1 MGSDL
6 HANAVRLI
14 EAALRGIGD
23 SLGPG
28 PLPPPLLPTPLARIG
43 DALRLGIEI
52 PWAIRRWSDGLSRPE
67 LQGALA
73 ALIDETATWTFPE
86 GESAGRT
93 DDPSLSFIVRRRDE
107 TESVR
112 HAVRRICLPQRFD
125 PHDLA
130 EFAALETVLVTL
142 DSTMGALLSRAD
154 VVRLLG
160 TRAAMDP
167 TWADRFQERGEGSR
181 EEHAAPAKE
190 RWPESIRES
199 VPSDEV
205 TTRYATRGAMSRYV
219 EGVAAVN
226 EIFAR
231 DLAACID
238 VLLAAHEDVGL
249 VARRWRK
256 RARVAPSSN
265 PLRFAA
271 IPPLRLAAATAAE
284 ATAAKTTILLGVL
297 SPLDAEG
304 RFEVSARELTLQVFE
319 GQKPIERV
327 ELGGQVA
334 TSPVAPSRWEVVVPA
349 SAGPIRLRV
358 VSTDGNEFSE
368 ELHFDPFDSSH
379 EAD

>member
-1 MGSDL
+1 MESDL
-6 HANAVRLI
+6 HASAVRLT
-14 EAALRGIGD
+14 EAALYGLGE
-23 SLGPG
+23 SLAPG
-28 PLPPPLLPTPLARIG
+28 PLPAGLLLTPLARMG
-43 DALRLGIEI
+43 DALRLGVEL
-52 PWAIRRWSDGLSRPE
+52 PATLRRWSEGLQRPD

-73 ALIDETATWTFPE
+73 SLIDETATWTFPE
-86 GESAGRT
+86 GESARLA
-93 DDPSLSFIVRRRDE
+93 DDASLAFVVRRRDE

-112 HAVRRICLPQRFD
+112 HAVRRICLPKQPD
-125 PHDLA
+125 PYDLA
-130 EFAALETVLVTL
+130 EFWALETVLVTL
-142 DSTMGALLSRAD
+142 DGTMGALLSRAD

-167 TWADRFQERGEGSR
+167 TWADGFQERGEGGR
-181 EEHAAPAKE
+181 EQHAALAGE
-190 RWPESIRES
+190 RWPESIRDS

-205 TTRYATRGAMSRYV
+205 ITRYATRGAMSRYV

-226 EIFAR
+226 ASFAG

-238 VLLAAHEDVGL
+238 ALLAVREDVGL

-256 RARVAPSSN
+256 RAQVAPSSD

-271 IPPLRLAAATAAE
+271 IPPVRLAAATAAE
-284 ATAAKTTILLGVL
+284 TAAAKTTILLGVL

-304 RFEVSARELTLQVFE
+304 RFEVSARELMLQVFE
-319 GQKPIERV
+319 GQKPIQRV
-327 ELGGQVA
+327 ELGAQAA
-334 TSPVAPSRWEVVVPA
+334 TSPVAPSRWELAVPA

-358 VSTDGNEFSE
+358 VSTDGSEFSE

>member
-6 HANAVRLI
+6 HANAVRLT

-28 PLPPPLLPTPLARIG
+28 PVPAHLLPTPLARIG

-52 PWAIRRWSDGLSRPE
+52 PRSIRQWSDGLSRPE

-73 ALIDETATWTFPE
+73 ALIDETTTWTFPE
-86 GESAGRT
+86 GESADRT

-112 HAVRRICLPQRFD
+112 HAVRRICLPKQLD
-125 PHDLA
+125 PYDLG
-130 EFAALETVLVTL
+130 EFAELESVLVAL
-142 DSTMGALLSRAD
+142 DGTMGSLLSRAD
-154 VVRLLG
+154 VGRLLG
-160 TRAAMDP
+160 TRAAMNP
-167 TWADRFQERGEGSR
+167 TWADGFQERRDSDGDEGATR
-181 EEHAAPAKE
+181 AEEG
-190 RWPESIRES
+190 WPEAIRHSI
-199 VPSDEV
+199 PSDEV
-205 TTRYATRGAMSRYV
+205 ITRYATRGTMSRYV

-226 EIFAR
+226 ELFAG

-238 VLLAAHEDVGL
+238 ALLAAREDVAV

-284 ATAAKTTILLGVL
+284 TTAGKTTIALGVL
-297 SPLDAEG
+297 SPLDAEA
-304 RFEVSARELTLQVFE
+304 RFEVSARELTLQIFE
-319 GQKPIERV
+319 GEKQLQRV
-327 ELGGQVA
+327 ELGGHLA
-334 TSPVAPSRWEVVVPA
+334 TSPVAPSRWELAVPA

-358 VSTDGNEFSE
+358 VSTDGSEFSE

>member
-6 HANAVRLI
+6 HTSAVRLT
-14 EAALRGIGD
+14 EAALQGLGE
-23 SLGPG
+23 SLAPG
-28 PLPPPLLPTPLARIG
+28 QVPAGLLLTPLARVG
-43 DALRLGIEI
+43 DALRLGVEL
-52 PWAIRRWSDGLSRPE
+52 PVTTRRWSDGLERPD

-86 GESAGRT
+86 GESARPA
-93 DDPSLSFIVRRRDE
+93 DDSSLTFVVRRRDE

-112 HAVRRICLPQRFD
+112 HAVRRICLPKQLD
-125 PHDLA
+125 PYDLA
-130 EFAALETVLVTL
+130 EFAALEKVLVTL
-142 DSTMGALLSRAD
+142 DGTMGALLSRAD

-167 TWADRFQERGEGSR
+167 TWANGFQERSEGSR
-181 EEHAAPAKE
+181 DRLAAPADE
-190 RWPESIRES
+190 RWPDSIRES

-205 TTRYATRGAMSRYV
+205 MTRYATRGAMSRYV

-226 EIFAR
+226 EIFAG

-238 VLLAAHEDVGL
+238 ALLAAREDVGL

-271 IPPLRLAAATAAE
+271 IPPLRLAAATAPE
-284 ATAAKTTILLGVL
+284 AVAATTTIALGVL
-297 SPLDAEG
+297 SPLDAEA
-304 RFEVSARELTLQVFE
+304 RFEVSARELTLQVFA
-319 GQKPIERV
+319 GQKPIQRV

-334 TSPVAPSRWEVVVPA
+334 TSPVAPSRWELAVPA

-358 VSTDGNEFSE
+358 VSTDGSEFSE